1 MIVKETPQVRKQ
13 INHYKRFLEKPE
25 LFNHAAQLNDQFY
38 YNVQY
43 WRWGKNEAV
52 GYLILRSDGTVPPR
66 AEALPVVRLF
76 MSHNNSAVNFTTKL
90 AADKDKPVWMYQQK
104 RECLW
109 ELLPY
114 CKQEMDQQMLQ
125 DVADL
130 IAVCDLMVK
139 SVDQLQDLFDE
150 GMRQHKQMLARMY
163 VTQEDEQLL
172 RDVMYKSDFLLY
184 ERLRR
189 QVEIIEGVDR
199 LYAFFRTANLNLG
212 SAQKKTWN
220 KLVGLLRD
228 YSRND
233 IRMNMK
239 QSIRDMEIRNVPY
252 QNVGEMRQIIDEKN
266 KEIFQQ
272 QVFPILR
279 NP

>member
-1 MIVKETPQVRKQ
+1 MIVKETLQVRKQ

-199 LYAFFRTANLNLG
+199 LYAFFSTANLNLG